1 MVLTDKCGRPLLNL
15 RISIT
20 QRCNLRCDYCHK
32 EGEEITSCSRGTAEE
47 MTVDEIVRIARIAI
61 SLGIAR
67 VKLTG
72 GEPLMRKDLC
82 EIVRGIANIPGL
94 KDLSMTTN
102 GTMLG
107 FQARELRTCGLRRV
121 NISLPTLNA
130 ENYSKLTEGKIENV
144 LEGVKAAVEA
154 GFCPVKLNM
163 VILKGV
169 NGDSVSEMMNFARQT
184 GTILQI
190 IELDPVN
197 VDYSYFSIYH
207 KFLDAHEEMLRQ
219 KALKIET
226 RRFMQ
231 NRRIYHLP
239 DVTVEVVHPIE
250 NGEFCA
256 HCTRLRVTS
265 DGKLKTCLMRNDN
278 LVDVLVPMRQGASDE
293 ELKALFLDANQIR
306 EPYNKRKQKTLNEKL
321 SQENTVS
328 SADF

>member
-47 MTVDEIVRIARIAI
+47 MTADEIVRIAGIAV

-67 VKLTG
+67 IKLTG

-82 EIVRGIANIPGL
+82 EIVKGIAAIPGL

-102 GTMLG
+102 GTMLS
-107 FQARELRTCGLRRV
+107 FQAQELHTCGLRRV
-121 NISLPTLNA
+121 NISLPTLNPDI
-130 ENYSKLTEGKIENV
+130 YQKLTEGKIKNV
-144 LEGVKAAVEA
+144 LEGVKAAVAA
-154 GFCPVKLNM
+154 GLYPVKLNM
-163 VILKGV
+163 VILNGV
-169 NGDSVSEMMNFARQT
+169 NVDAVPEMMDFARQT
-184 GTILQI
+184 GTILQL

-197 VDYSYFSIYH
+197 VDAAYYSSYH
-207 KFLDAHEEMLRQ
+207 KFLDENEAMLQQ
-219 KALKIET
+219 KAVKVGT
-226 RRFMQ
+226 RRFMH

-250 NGEFCA
+250 NRDFCM

-278 LVDVLVPMRQGASDE
+278 LVDVLAPMRQGASDK
-293 ELKALFLDANQIR
+293 ELKALFMRANQLR
-306 EPYNKRKQKTLNEKL
+306 EPYNKSKKL
-321 SQENTVS
+321 PIK
-328 SADF
+328 

>member
-1 MVLTDKCGRPLLNL
+1 MVLTDNCGRPLLNL

-32 EGEEITSCSRGTAEE
+32 EGEEVSSCSRGTAEE
-47 MTVDEIVRIARIAI
+47 MTVDEIVRIARIAV

-67 VKLTG
+67 IKLTG

-82 EIVRGIANIPGL
+82 EIVKGIAATPDL
-94 KDLSMTTN
+94 KDLSITTN
-102 GTMLG
+102 GTLLG
-107 FQARELRTCGLRRV
+107 FQAQELRACGLRRV

-130 ENYSKLTEGKIENV
+130 ETYNKLTEGKIKNV
-144 LEGVKAAVEA
+144 LEGVKAAVAA

-163 VILKGV
+163 VILSGV
-169 NGDSVSEMMNFARQT
+169 NVDAVPEMMEFARQT
-184 GTILQI
+184 GTILQL

-197 VDYSYFSIYH
+197 VDDTYFSVYH

-219 KALKIET
+219 KAVKIET

-231 NRRIYHLP
+231 NRHIYHLP
-239 DVTVEVVHPIE
+239 DVTVEVVHPTE

-278 LVDVLVPMRQGASDE
+278 LIDVLMPMRRGASDE
-293 ELKALFLDANQIR
+293 ELKALFMRANQLR
-306 EPYNKRKQKTLNEKL
+306 EPYNKSK
-321 SQENTVS
+321 
-328 SADF
+328 